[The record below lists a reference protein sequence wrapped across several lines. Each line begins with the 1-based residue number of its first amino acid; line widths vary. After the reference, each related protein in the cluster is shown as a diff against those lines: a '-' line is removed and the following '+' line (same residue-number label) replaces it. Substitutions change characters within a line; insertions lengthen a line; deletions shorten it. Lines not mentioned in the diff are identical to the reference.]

1 MGLPLLGPGLG
12 PLLFPGVVDTTH
24 LGWAGEAILEYKPD
38 VVVVI
43 GDFWDLPSLSNY
55 DLPGSKETIGR
66 NILADIEVGNE
77 AFIKLTQPMFDRMEQ
92 IYKNK
97 QKLWR
102 PQLHFLFG
110 NHEHRITKV
119 ISNDPKLDG
128 LLTPD
133 ALKTPG
139 FTRHH
144 FLKIVTI
151 DGIRYCH
158 YFPNPYTGKPI
169 GGTIPNRLNHIG
181 GSFVQGHQQGFLYGT
196 KQYPGCIVEALK
208 VYRSGGYTVNHFL
221 KSYGNKIWYPGKKYR
236 IGMVAKTW

>member
-1 MGLPLLGPGLG
+1 
-12 PLLFPGVVDTTH
+12 
-24 LGWAGEAILEYKPD
+24 
-38 VVVVI
+38 
-43 GDFWDLPSLSNY
+43 
-55 DLPGSKETIGR
+55 
-66 NILADIEVGNE
+66 
-77 AFIKLTQPMFDRMEQ
+77 MFDRMEQ

-196 KQYPGCIVEALK
+196 KQYPDHVAHGLVCGRFYSHHESYRPQDVQQSEWNGIIVLND
-208 VYRSGGYTVNHFL
+208 VRNHGDYDLMPLSYTYLRS
-221 KSYGNKIWYPGKKYR
+221 KYG
-236 IGMVAKTW
+236 T